1 MIEKIIEKL
10 KNKHIAILGFGREGI
25 SSYNFIRK
33 HLKDEKITIID
44 KVDKSNEDIF
54 KGDKNVSFVSGDN
67 YLENLNKYDLIIKT
81 PGISLKD
88 IDISKFKEKI
98 TSQLELLLEVNRK
111 NIIGITGTKGK
122 STTSSLIY
130 NVIKD
135 QGKDV
140 YLAGNIGIPV
150 LTEIDNYK
158 DDTILVI
165 EMSSHQLEFIKT
177 SPHIAIILN
186 LFQDHLDHAGSLEHY
201 HQNKMN
207 IFKYQDSND
216 IAFYS
221 SDNDYLIQ
229 RMSEYNYKAKKYDV
243 RFDYKDIS
251 ENSIRIK
258 DKKVYFGEELIYED
272 GERKLIGDHY
282 LKDIMFVMGVA
293 KILGL
298 DLLKAKE
305 SISNFGG
312 LKYRMECIGKYD
324 GITFYNDTI
333 ATIPEATISAI
344 DALKNVD
351 SLIFGGMDRN
361 IDYSYFIEYLK
372 NSNISNF
379 ICMPTTGNTIGKELE
394 KAKKNVFYVNTLEEA
409 HEVAIKETK
418 KDMIC
423 LLSPAAASYE
433 FFKNFEEKGKRFE
446 EIVKGE

>member
-33 HLKDEKITIID
+33 HLKNEKITIID

-165 EMSSHQLEFIKT
+165 EMSSHQLEFIET

-258 DKKVYFGEELIYED
+258 DKKVYLGEELIYED

-293 KILGL
+293 KILDL